1 MISGLIFDKNSL
13 NYGQLAH
20 QINRFLAELNRQ
32 GSETVKSSNYATMS
46 ERKITS
52 TNYRNQAYLEEKCTL
67 NELLDLV
74 SKRWFTDVL
83 FCIEEGNN
91 RFKLIKDD
99 LKYIS
104 DTILSD
110 RLKLLEKYGLITRTD
125 YVEIPP
131 KVEYALTGKGTELSR
146 LLDLMCHFSE
156 TIIPIPSKTLSSY
169 TENTTA
175 PI

>member
-1 MISGLIFDKNSL
+1 VFETPTLTRAFTTKFDL
-13 NYGQLAH
+13 M
-20 QINRFLAELNRQ
+20 
-32 GSETVKSSNYATMS
+32 T
-46 ERKITS
+46 ERKTSS
-52 TNYRNQAYLEEKCTL
+52 TNYRNQSFLEEKCSL

-74 SKRWFTDVL
+74 SKRWFSDVL

-125 YVEIPP
+125 FDEIPP
-131 KVEYALTGKGTELSR
+131 KVEYALTEKGDELSE
-146 LLDLMCHFSE
+146 LLGKMCEFSDILMAEVRS
-156 TIIPIPSKTLSSY
+156 
-169 TENTTA
+169 
-175 PI
+175 

>member
-1 MISGLIFDKNSL
+1 
-13 NYGQLAH
+13 
-20 QINRFLAELNRQ
+20 
-32 GSETVKSSNYATMS
+32 MS
-46 ERKITS
+46 ERKLTS
-52 TNYRNQAYLEEKCTL
+52 TNYRNQSFLEEKCTM

-110 RLKLLEKYGLITRTD
+110 RLKLLEKYGLITRMD
-125 YVEIPP
+125 FDEIPP
-131 KVEYALTGKGTELSR
+131 RVEYTLTDKGEELSQ
-146 LLDLMCHFSE
+146 LLDLFCQFSE
-156 TIIPIPSKTLSSY
+156 TVIGDMKGVVKL
-169 TENTTA
+169 
-175 PI
+175 